1 MPATN
6 NMKRFL
12 KHSATSAITLLL
24 GLLLTASVYGSS
36 SAAVDHELWG
46 EVLERFVDDD
56 GFVDYHGLLED
67 PATFNRYIDQIE
79 NSSPESHPA
88 LFNGPE
94 EELAY
99 YINAYNALVFKGV
112 LARGPESESVWRG
125 LISGYNFFVRMDI
138 RVGGRETN
146 LKSLEDDVIR
156 AKYKDPRIHAALNCA
171 SIGCP
176 RLIRQP
182 YLGATLDQQLQ
193 AVMVGFLNADQ
204 HIQVD
209 SENRIV
215 RISKIFKWFEE
226 DFLEY
231 EASQGNSGGTKTERM
246 LQYIN
251 RFRPD
256 SQRIPVDYKIDH
268 LKYDKGIN
276 SRQTD

>member
-1 MPATN
+1 
-6 NMKRFL
+6 MKKFL
-12 KHSATSAITLLL
+12 EYSGASAVSLLL
-24 GLLLTASVYGSS
+24 GLLLTASAYGSS
-36 SAAVDHELWG
+36 SPAVDHQLWG
-46 EVLERFVDDD
+46 DVLERFVDDD
-56 GFVDYHGLLED
+56 GFVDYQGILDE

-79 NSSPESHPA
+79 NIGPESHPA

-99 YINAYNALVFKGV
+99 YINAYKALVFKGV
-112 LARGPESESVWRG
+112 LARGPEPESVWRG

-138 RVGGRETN
+138 RIGGRETN

-156 AKYKDPRIHAALNCA
+156 EVYKDPRIHAAINCA

-176 RLIRQP
+176 RLIQQP
-182 YLGATLDQQLQ
+182 YLGTTLDDQLQ
-193 AVMVGFLNADQ
+193 EVMVGFLNDEQ

-209 SENRIV
+209 SEKRIV

-231 EASQGNSGGTKTERM
+231 EASQGNTRGTKTERM

-251 RFRPD
+251 RFRSE
-256 SQRIPVDYKIDH
+256 SQRIPVDYEIEH